1 MAFAIA
7 CAQQR
12 LTGTVLRSQVFEF
25 EQQRLQHKAVTANAT
40 LARERRC
47 GVQLCLEILL
57 HVIGVLLV
65 GVVTDFTINLSAKDE
80 EG

>member
-1 MAFAIA
+1 VAFAIA

-25 EQQRLQHKAVTANAT
+25 ELQRLQQKAVTANAT
-40 LARERRC
+40 LARERRF